1 MMTSRERVATAL
13 RRKTPDRVPWCE
25 LLVDPYLVTRLMGWG
40 PQNQTFSLED
50 QQYTVEEAKE
60 VSAFL
65 GLDNLAYILRAPIFA
80 HKHAGEDGRLFYG
93 DGMILTRDDLKQIQ
107 LPDPRSATFWDPV
120 KRYVDAKGDYSAW
133 LITRLG
139 IMPAMLC
146 MGTAPFSLAL
156 YDDRALV
163 EEIFD
168 IYLEWACIVAETAS
182 RIGFDAF
189 VTTDDVAFGSATFF
203 SPKIFRELCLN
214 RYRTLQE
221 HLTIPWIMHSDGN
234 MHPFMKDIL
243 PLDIV
248 AFHPVEKAA
257 MDIRETKQR
266 YGHRLCI
273 IGNVDLNT
281 LGAGAPEDVV
291 AEVTGLLRDI
301 APGGGYIIS
310 SGNSLAGYLIPE
322 NVLAMRDTIRRLN
335 AYPITIQPS
344 QEAEL

>member
-1 MMTSRERVATAL
+1 MTSRERVATAL
-13 RRKTPDRVPWCE
+13 RRETPDRVPWCE
-25 LLVDPYLVTRLMGWG
+25 LLVDPFLVKKLLGWG
-40 PQNQTFSLED
+40 PENQTFSLED
-50 QQYTVEEAKE
+50 QQYTAEEAKQ
-60 VSAFL
+60 VSGFL
-65 GLDNLAYILRAPIFA
+65 GLDNLAYILRAPIYA
-80 HKHAGEDGRLFYG
+80 QKHAGEDGRLFYG
-93 DGMILTRDDLKQIQ
+93 EGLLRTRDDLKLIR
-107 LPDPRSATFWDPV
+107 LPDPRSPGFWDPI

-139 IMPAMLC
+139 VMPAMLG
-146 MGTAPFSLAL
+146 MGTTAFSLAL
-156 YDDRALV
+156 YDDRTLV
-163 EEIFD
+163 EAIFD
-168 IYLEWACIVAETAS
+168 IYLEWTCVVAEVAS

-189 VTTDDVAFGSATFF
+189 VTSDDVAFGSATFF
-203 SPKIFRELCLN
+203 SPKVFRELCLD
-214 RYRTLQE
+214 RYRTLQQ

-281 LGAGAPEDVV
+281 LGAGTT
-291 AEVTGLLRDI
+291 AEVEAEVKGLLRDI
-301 APGGGYIIS
+301 APGGGYIMS

-322 NVLAMRDTIRRLN
+322 NVLAMRDTIRQFG
-335 AYPITIQPS
+335 AYPIAV
-344 QEAEL
+344 E

>member
-1 MMTSRERVATAL
+1 MTSRARVAAAL
-13 RRKTPDRVPWCE
+13 RRETPDRVPWCE
-25 LLVDPYLVTRLMGWG
+25 LLVDPFLVTKLLGWG
-40 PQNQTFSLED
+40 PKNQTFNLED
-50 QQYTVEEAKE
+50 QQYTADEAKE

-65 GLDNLAYILRAPIFA
+65 GLDNLAYMLRAPIYA

-93 DGMILTRDDLKQIQ
+93 DGMIRTRNDLKRIR
-107 LPDPRSATFWDPV
+107 LPDPRDPAFWDPV
-120 KRYVDAKGDYSAW
+120 KRYVDSKENYSAW

-146 MGTAPFSLAL
+146 MGTTAFSLAL

-168 IYLEWACIVAETAS
+168 IYLEWTCDIAEGAS
-182 RIGFDAF
+182 RVGFDAF

-203 SPKIFRELCLN
+203 SPKVFRELCLE
-214 RYRTLQE
+214 RYRILQQ
-221 HLTIPWIMHSDGN
+221 HLDIPWIMHSDGN

-281 LGAGAPEDVV
+281 LGAGTPEEVQ
-291 AEVTGLLRDI
+291 AEVEGLLRDI

-310 SGNSLAGYLIPE
+310 SGNSLAGYLRPE
-322 NVLAMRDTIRRLN
+322 NVLAMRDAIRRCGV
-335 AYPITIQPS
+335 YPIHEPP
-344 QEAEL
+344 AEEER

>member
-1 MMTSRERVATAL
+1 MMTSHARVATAL
-13 RRKTPDRVPWCE
+13 RRETPDRVPWCE
-25 LLVDPYLVTRLMGWG
+25 LLVDPFLVKKLLGWG
-40 PQNQTFSLED
+40 PENQTFSLED
-50 QQYTVEEAKE
+50 QQYTAEEAKQ
-60 VSAFL
+60 VSRFL
-65 GLDNLAYILRAPIFA
+65 GLDNLAYILRAPIYA
-80 HKHAGEDGRLFYG
+80 QKHAGEDGRLFYG
-93 DGMILTRDDLKQIQ
+93 EGILHTRDDLKLIR
-107 LPDPRSATFWDPV
+107 LPDPRSPAFWDPI

-139 IMPAMLC
+139 VMPAMLG
-146 MGTAPFSLAL
+146 MGTTAFSLAL
-156 YDDRALV
+156 YDDRTLV
-163 EEIFD
+163 EAIFD
-168 IYLEWACIVAETAS
+168 IYLEWTCVVAEVAS

-189 VTTDDVAFGSATFF
+189 VTSDDVAFGSATFF
-203 SPKIFRELCLN
+203 SPKVFRELCLD
-214 RYRTLQE
+214 RYRTLQQ

-281 LGAGAPEDVV
+281 LGAGTT
-291 AEVTGLLRDI
+291 AEVEAEVISLLRDI
-301 APGGGYIIS
+301 APGGGYIMS

-322 NVLAMRDTIRRLN
+322 NVLAMRDTIRQFG
-335 AYPITIQPS
+335 AYPIAV
-344 QEAEL
+344 E